1 MVLIIVNLNTIIK
14 HCRFGNFAG
23 ICIALSPDFKICLMR
38 IEIRFMPKDIQD
50 ELNLENTIYIAY
62 IKESFIKNNEKEIY
76 INL

>member
-1 MVLIIVNLNTIIK
+1 
-14 HCRFGNFAG
+14 
-23 ICIALSPDFKICLMR
+23 MR